1 MKINVSPKG
10 RSIGYAGKPKKRFV
24 PEEDPLTNA
33 TLQYLKTASKMEDET
48 ELAISKIEALR
59 KDTLRKAQ
67 V

>member
-1 MKINVSPKG
+1 MYPQREEVSDMPG
-10 RSIGYAGKPKKRFV
+10 S
-24 PEEDPLTNA
+24 
-33 TLQYLKTASKMEDET
+33 LKSESKMEDET